1 MYVLAVSCVC
11 REGFSK
17 EKVCFIFVAIALY
30 SLRLVISKDYSV
42 PKATVLAVDDDA
54 NLQIVVRHYLEG
66 EGYKVISAGNGDE
79 MLEKLGASK
88 ADVILL
94 DLILPDTDGLHLMG
108 KVRQL
113 TTAPIIVVSGK
124 GDTTDRIIGLE
135 MGADDY
141 LGKPYEMRELSA
153 RIKAVL
159 RRANTDN
166 EVAASP
172 EQTRG
177 KAEKITFNGWV
188 LDRSQYQ
195 LYEPDHSSALLTTG
209 QFKLLEALLL
219 SPNRALSREYLFE
232 LTREGDFDAYDRAI
246 DIQIARIRKKLQD
259 DPKSPAIIKTIRG
272 VGYMFCGN
280 PEYS

>member
-1 MYVLAVSCVC
+1 M
-11 REGFSK
+11 
-17 EKVCFIFVAIALY
+17 
-30 SLRLVISKDYSV
+30 
-42 PKATVLAVDDDA
+42 PKATVLTVDDDA

-94 DLILPDTDGLHLMG
+94 DLILPDTDGLHLMS

-141 LGKPYEMRELSA
+141 LGKPFEMRELSA

-159 RRANTDN
+159 RRANTDHDT
-166 EVAASP
+166 APSP

-177 KAEKITFNGWV
+177 KAEKIAFNGWV

-195 LYEPDHSSALLTTG
+195 LYEPDNSSALLTTG

>member
-1 MYVLAVSCVC
+1 MH
-11 REGFSK
+11 
-17 EKVCFIFVAIALY
+17 
-30 SLRLVISKDYSV
+30 
-42 PKATVLAVDDDA
+42 KATVLTVDDDQ
-54 NLQIVVRHYLEG
+54 NLQTVIRLYLESD
-66 EGYKVISAGNGDE
+66 GYKVISAASGDQL
-79 MLEKLGASK
+79 LERLHSAQ

-94 DLILPDTDGLHLMG
+94 DLVLPDTDGLHLMG

-141 LGKPYEMRELSA
+141 LGKPFEMRELSA

-159 RRANTDN
+159 RRAQNEADN
-166 EVAASP
+166 APSP
-172 EQTRG
+172 EQNRG
-177 KAEKITFNGWV
+177 KAERISFNGWM

-195 LYEPDHSSALLTTG
+195 LFDHNSQSANLTTG
-209 QFKLLEALLL
+209 QFKLLEALVL

-232 LTREGDFDAYDRAI
+232 LTREGEFDAYDRAI
-246 DIQIARIRKKLQD
+246 DIQIARIRKKLEED
-259 DPKSPAIIKTIRG
+259 GKASEVIKTIRG

-280 PEYS
+280 PEYL